1 MFPQCF
7 KECFQSKYII
17 YLNILLNYFNNLE
30 EKKRNIFHIRTSSCL
45 FICLSGVDRRI
56 LDSAAGSATCEFRL
70 IE

>member
-30 EKKRNIFHIRTSSCL
+30 EKKRKTKF
-45 FICLSGVDRRI
+45 
-56 LDSAAGSATCEFRL
+56 
-70 IE
+70 